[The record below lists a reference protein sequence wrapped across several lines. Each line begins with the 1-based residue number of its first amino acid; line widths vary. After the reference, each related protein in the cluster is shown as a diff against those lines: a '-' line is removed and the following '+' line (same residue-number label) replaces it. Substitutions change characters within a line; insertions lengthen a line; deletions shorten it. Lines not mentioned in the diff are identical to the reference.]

1 MKNFVKLFGA
11 LIVIVMM
18 SALTASASEVVV
30 TSEDE
35 SESTQVR
42 KPASQVY
49 PWQPSKI
56 SRRADK
62 SWFDNKPNSAKNF
75 SRREL
80 SHRHY
85 KKMAKKARRN
95 AQGHYKIAQ
104 VKKW

>member
-1 MKNFVKLFGA
+1 MKKFKFFFLLV
-11 LIVIVMM
+11 VIVMM
-18 SALTASASEVVV
+18 GSFVASASVVV
-30 TSEDE
+30 NEEE
-35 SESTQVR
+35 SEGAPQVR

-62 SWFDNKPNSAKNF
+62 AWFDNKPNSAKNF
-75 SRREL
+75 SKREL

-104 VKKW
+104 AKKW